1 MDVTVLQETKNT
13 HHYLFV
19 IQNID
24 FANEGKKQ
32 GVGCDCKAHFNSILW
47 YTYQFSDRFNTFLP
61 FPSSYTY
68 LHLN

>member
-19 IQNID
+19 IQNTD

-32 GVGCDCKAHFNSILW
+32 GVGCDCKAHFNSIL
-47 YTYQFSDRFNTFLP
+47 
-61 FPSSYTY
+61 
-68 LHLN
+68 